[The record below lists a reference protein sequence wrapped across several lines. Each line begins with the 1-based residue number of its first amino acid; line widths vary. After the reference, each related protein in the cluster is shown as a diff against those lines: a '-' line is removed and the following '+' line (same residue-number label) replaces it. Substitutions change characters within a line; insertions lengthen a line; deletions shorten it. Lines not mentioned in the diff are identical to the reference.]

1 MWVTMKSSAVSTSGA
16 REKRGAEPVVEE
28 LNATFTDAV
37 ARLYRRLRADRA
49 DDRISDSPRSVLKYL
64 VNEGPRTLRE
74 LSDHEH
80 VKPPSMN
87 QTVNW
92 LERSG
97 LLARTSDPTDGR
109 KVIIA
114 ASSKGVALIEE
125 TRRRH
130 HEWLNLQLEALS
142 LEERRTLEAASKII
156 VRITAS

>member
-1 MWVTMKSSAVSTSGA
+1 MKSTDVQASGA
-16 REKRGAEPVVEE
+16 REKRSGEPIVEE

-49 DDRISDSPRSVLKYL
+49 DDQFSASHRSVLKFL
-64 VNEGPRTLRE
+64 VNEGPRSLRE

-97 LLARTSDPTDGR
+97 LLARTNDPSDGR
-109 KVIIA
+109 KVILA
-114 ASSKGVALIEE
+114 ATSKGVTLIEE
-125 TRRRH
+125 TRRPH

-142 LEERRTLEAASKII
+142 LDERRTLEAASKII